1 MKAMI
6 LAAGVSM
13 GLAACAA
20 SGPPTAWGKAGVTR
34 IDFGTDIGIC
44 TGTAAQTY
52 VGNGANTAGG
62 VSGSNNTAGTALP
75 DPLRHKVDA
84 TSNTVPAT
92 AAGQSNSLPASGTYS
107 GTASADYAQRAAMQQ
122 RTQEMLAKRAQED
135 TFRRCITGKGYSEF
149 ALTPEQ
155 RAHLVTLKTGS
166 NEYHEYLYKLGSNP
180 PAATA
185 AK

>member
-1 MKAMI
+1 MRTII
-6 LAAGVSM
+6 LATGMAL
-13 GLAACAA
+13 GLAGCAA
-20 SGPPTAWGKAGVTR
+20 SGPPTAWGKPGVSR
-34 IDFGTDIGIC
+34 IDYGTDIGVC
-44 TGTAAQTY
+44 SGTAAQAY
-52 VGNGANTAGG
+52 AGNGAN
-62 VSGSNNTAGTALP
+62 SNTGAALP
-75 DPLRHKVDA
+75 DPLRQKVDA
-84 TSNTVPAT
+84 TTNTVPAT

-122 RTQEMLAKRAQED
+122 RTQEMMAKRAQENA
-135 TFRRCITGKGYSEF
+135 FRSCIAQKGYSEF

-155 RAHLVTLKTGS
+155 RAHLATLKSGS